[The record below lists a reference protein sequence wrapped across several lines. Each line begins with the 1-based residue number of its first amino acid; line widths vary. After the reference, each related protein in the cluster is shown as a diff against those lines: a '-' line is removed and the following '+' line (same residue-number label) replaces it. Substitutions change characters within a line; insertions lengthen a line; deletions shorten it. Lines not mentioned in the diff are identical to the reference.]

1 MYSVRAGMDARRG
14 VRRNGSLGRRR
25 SSLVAHSKGYA
36 MTHFASPVFA
46 PSASRLRTRALLA
59 AAALLL
65 LVIAA
70 SRIAI
75 AGGLG

>member
-1 MYSVRAGMDARRG
+1 
-14 VRRNGSLGRRR
+14 
-25 SSLVAHSKGYA
+25 
-36 MTHFASPVFA
+36 MTHFALPVVA
-46 PSASRLRTRALLA
+46 PAASRLRTRALLA